1 MSLIKVKGALNAF
14 IHFLVRNT
22 ADACLDSR
30 FIATS
35 ADLGAEKVQRLPM
48 SVSDFSP
55 SSFISIL
62 QGFMETKSMADL
74 GAIVNTFRRNV
85 ETPDYM

>member
-1 MSLIKVKGALNAF
+1 M
-14 IHFLVRNT
+14 LVRTT

-55 SSFISIL
+55 SAFISLL
-62 QGFMETKSMADL
+62 QGFLEKESLAEL
-74 GAIVNTFRRNV
+74 GVIVNTFRKNV